1 MSRLWN
7 YLVFQA
13 WMSYLMAAGLLIFT
27 SGFLLNRVSR
37 PERAEC
43 ARCTT
48 ASGDCRA
55 TGDLLQ
61 DTERAAK
68 VCLERRA
75 RVVLLIVDAL
85 KYEFAEWHAEDDNA
99 AASTTYHRNKL
110 PVIHELLQR
119 YPSHSRLYRFV
130 ADPPTTTMQRLKGL
144 TTGSLPTFIEVGS
157 NFASEY
163 IQEDNLIDQNAAGGV
178 VFMGDD
184 TWTNLF
190 PDKFMRQFP
199 SPSFNV
205 WDLDSVDKDVQYRI
219 FFELKKKDWSLLIA
233 HTLGVDHCG
242 HKHGMRHPEMT
253 RKLNDTNTLIKEIVA
268 SLERDMIL
276 FVVGDHGMTET
287 GDHGGDSPNEV
298 EAAMFVYSTTPLLNG
313 FAIDD
318 GDSVN
323 QIDLVPTLASILG
336 TPIPFSNL
344 GSVILD
350 CLPSKAEEVAAGQ
363 LLYLLHSLWRNI
375 AQTKKY
381 IEIYSAD
388 TYLFSKEQLQHLHYI
403 YSLLSER
410 VKQVDSFEKL
420 EAFIR
425 DTKGYFKL
433 LKDTCSEVWV
443 QFDSGLIS
451 KGLLLMFC
459 SLFFFY
465 LFITGIPES
474 RMCDIFK
481 SSFLQC
487 AIIANL
493 ATAAIT
499 TCLFLL
505 NILEELRNTTLF
517 VTGAVSIGLL
527 VIVIAQN
534 WDVISMCWYDHRRI
548 KLLTYVAR
556 IILLLTV
563 CGLFSNSYIVEED
576 KVLSFLF
583 VTLVCLLMFD
593 LRKNDSDGISERKTR
608 FTSKPT
614 KSNFRTIV
622 LVIGLLAC
630 VAVRLSHY
638 FWRCR
643 EEHLQ
648 RECSIFATGK
658 VGWSTVSN
666 NWERALPAVLLA
678 LVILA
683 LYVVIVRLWLQSCG
697 NLAGFAPSVMVGQYC
712 PVIVSVCM
720 GCYWI
725 FQKLPKFIK
734 PKLALSWEINTLP
747 NMVYFFCVLAT
758 LVLYYRP
765 LSIYLLPKKKE
776 SIDVYRDE
784 NIVPRLFEKIKD
796 TISRKRIDTDELP
809 VIYGFAT
816 AYSAAFISLS
826 VFLTLLY
833 ALLLGDTL
841 SPGTFL
847 MFIACACILG
857 LSAIERY
864 KNASNISELVD
875 VSMPVLLCWFLL
887 AEYFFYG
894 TGHQAT
900 FPTIH
905 WHAAFVGTGG
915 HFYGNLVSAIL
926 IGINTFGSHI
936 ILGATLP
943 LLVIVPFTLHRVFPK
958 FLKAKFFDDI
968 KRGELLLFEQDSAFH
983 AAIFATAGKYTLLHG
998 IRTFGSMLA
1007 ATIHCRHLMVWKIF
1021 APKLIFEGLGF
1032 MVTLGSI
1039 LASFY
1044 MVFRIDQQMEYLITR
1059 VTKGR

>member
-13 WMSYLMAAGLLIFT
+13 WMSYLMAAGLLVFT

-43 ARCTT
+43 ATRCTAAGGCDT
-48 ASGDCRA
+48 AGILR
-55 TGDLLQ
+55 

-85 KYEFAEWHAEDDNA
+85 KYEFAEWHEDDDA
-99 AASTTYHRNKL
+99 TTAASSYHRNKL
-110 PVIHELLQR
+110 PVIHELLQKH
-119 YPSHSRLYRFV
+119 PSHSRLYKFV

-157 NFASEY
+157 NFATEY
-163 IQEDNLIDQNAAGGV
+163 IQEDNLIDQNAAGGI

-219 FFELKKKDWSLLIA
+219 FFEMKKRDWSLLIA

-268 SLERDMIL
+268 SLEKDMML

-298 EAAMFVYSTTPLLNG
+298 EAAMFVYSTTPLLKG
-313 FAIDD
+313 FAVN
-318 GDSVN
+318 DSVN

-350 CLPSKAEEVAAGQ
+350 CLPSRADEVAAGQ
-363 LLYLLHSLWRNI
+363 LLYPLHSLWKNV
-375 AQTKKY
+375 AQTKQY

-388 TYLFSKEQLQHLHYI
+388 TYLFSKEQLQHLHHV

-410 VKQVDSFEKL
+410 VNQVDSLEKL

-425 DTKGYFKL
+425 DTRDYFKL

-493 ATAAIT
+493 LTAVIT

-505 NILEELRNTTLF
+505 DVLEELRNTTFF

-576 KVLSFLF
+576 RVLSFLF
-583 VTLVCLLMFD
+583 VTLVCLLIFD
-593 LRKNDSDGISERKTR
+593 LRKNEPDGASERKTR
-608 FTSKPT
+608 FANSRPT
-614 KSNFRTIV
+614 RSNFRSLV
-622 LVIGLLAC
+622 LIIGLLAC
-630 VAVRLSHY
+630 ASVRLSHY

-648 RECSIFATGK
+648 RDCSIFATGK
-658 VGWSTVSN
+658 VGWSTMPN
-666 NWERALPAVLLA
+666 NWERALLAVLLA
-678 LVILA
+678 SVILA
-683 LYVVIVRLWLQSCG
+683 LYVVIVRSWLQGCG
-697 NLAGFAPSVMVGQYC
+697 NLTGFAPSVIVGQYF
-712 PVIVSVCM
+712 PIIVIVCM

-725 FQKLPKFIK
+725 LQKFPKFGK

-747 NMVYFFCVLAT
+747 NLVYFFCVLAI

-765 LSIYLLPKKKE
+765 LSVYLLPKKRE

-784 NIVPRLFEKIKD
+784 NIVPQLFEKIRD
-796 TISRKRIDTDELP
+796 SISRKRIDTDELP
-809 VIYGFAT
+809 VIYGFGT

-847 MFIACACILG
+847 MFVTCACVLG

-864 KNASNISELVD
+864 KNANNISELVD

-915 HFYGNLVSAIL
+915 HFYGNLVSATL

-943 LLVIVPFTLHRVFPK
+943 LLVVVPFTLHRVFPK
-958 FLKAKFFDDI
+958 FLKAKFLDDI

-983 AAIFATAGKYTLLHG
+983 AAIFAIAGKYTLLHG

-1032 MVTLGSI
+1032 LVTLGSI

-1059 VTKGR
+1059 ITKGR

>member
-7 YLVFQA
+7 YLVFQT
-13 WMSYLMAAGLLIFT
+13 WMSYLMAAGLLVFT

-43 ARCTT
+43 ARCTVT
-48 ASGDCRA
+48 GDCG
-55 TGDLLQ
+55 TDILH
-61 DTERAAK
+61 DTEHAAK
-68 VCLERRA
+68 VCLGRKA

-85 KYEFAEWHAEDDNA
+85 KYEFAEWHEENA
-99 AASTTYHRNKL
+99 AVSSYHRNKL
-110 PVIHELLQR
+110 PVIHELLQKH
-119 YPSHSRLYRFV
+119 PSYTRLYKFV

-163 IQEDNLIDQNAAGGV
+163 IQEDNLIDQNTAGGI

-219 FFELKKKDWSLLIA
+219 FFEMKKKDWSLLIA
-233 HTLGVDHCG
+233 HTLGIDHCG
-242 HKHGMRHPEMT
+242 HKHGTHHPEMT
-253 RKLNDTNTLIKEIVA
+253 RKLNDTNTLIKEIVT
-268 SLERDMIL
+268 SLEKDTML

-287 GDHGGDSPNEV
+287 GDHGGDSPSEV
-298 EAAMFVYSTTPLLNG
+298 EAAMFVYSTTPLLKG
-313 FAIDD
+313 FAVNDD
-318 GDSVN
+318 NSVN

-350 CLPSKAEEVAAGQ
+350 CLPSKIEEAATGQ
-363 LLYLLHSLWRNI
+363 LLYPLHSLWRNI

-410 VKQVDSFEKL
+410 VKQVDNLEKL

-493 ATAAIT
+493 ITAAIT
-499 TCLFLL
+499 MCLFLL
-505 NILEELRNTTLF
+505 NVIEELRNTTF
-517 VTGAVSIGLL
+517 FATGAVSIGLL

-556 IILLLTV
+556 IILLLTI

-583 VTLVCLLMFD
+583 ITLVCLLTFD
-593 LRKNDSDGISERKTR
+593 LRKNDSDNTSERKTR
-608 FTSKPT
+608 FTSSKPT
-614 KSNFRTIV
+614 KSNFRTLV
-622 LVIGLLAC
+622 LIIGLLAC
-630 VAVRLSHY
+630 ASVRLSHY

-648 RECSIFATGK
+648 RECSIFSTGK
-658 VGWSTVSN
+658 VGWSTMPN
-666 NWERALPAVLLA
+666 NWEHALLVVLFA
-678 LVILA
+678 SVIIMPT

-697 NLAGFAPSVMVGQYC
+697 NLTGFAPSVIIGQYC

-725 FQKLPKFIK
+725 LQKLPIIK
-734 PKLALSWEINTLP
+734 PKHALSWEINTLP
-747 NMVYFFCVLAT
+747 NMVYFSCVLAI

-796 TISRKRIDTDELP
+796 SISRKRIDTDELP
-809 VIYGFAT
+809 VIYGFGST
-816 AYSAAFISLS
+816 YSAAFISLS

-847 MFIACACILG
+847 MFVTCACVLG

-864 KNASNISELVD
+864 RNANNISELVD

-915 HFYGNLVSAIL
+915 QFYGNLVSAML

-943 LLVIVPFTLHRVFPK
+943 LLVIVPFTLHRAFPK

-983 AAIFATAGKYTLLHG
+983 AAVFAIAGKYTLLHG

-1021 APKLIFEGLGF
+1021 APKLIFEGIGF
-1032 MVTLGSI
+1032 LVTLGSI

>member
-13 WMSYLMAAGLLIFT
+13 WMSYLMAAGLLVFT

-37 PERAEC
+37 PERADC
-43 ARCTT
+43 TQCTT
-48 ASGDCRA
+48 ADDCDA
-55 TGDLLQ
+55 TDVLQ

-68 VCLERRA
+68 VCLKRRA

-85 KYEFAEWHAEDDNA
+85 KYEFAEWYEDNA
-99 AASTTYHRNKL
+99 AASSYHRNKL
-110 PVIHELLQR
+110 PVIHELLQK

-163 IQEDNLIDQNAAGGV
+163 IQEDNLIDQNVAGGI

-184 TWTNLF
+184 TWINLF
-190 PDKFMRQFP
+190 PDKFIRQFP

-242 HKHGMRHPEMT
+242 HKHGMQHPEMT
-253 RKLNDTNTLIKEIVA
+253 RKLNDTNTLIKEIIA
-268 SLERDMIL
+268 SLEKDMIL

-287 GDHGGDSPNEV
+287 GDHGGDSSNEV
-298 EAAMFVYSTTPLLNG
+298 EAAMFVYSMTPLLKG
-313 FAIDD
+313 FVIND
-318 GDSVN
+318 GNSVN

-350 CLPSKAEEVAAGQ
+350 CLPSKIEELAAGQ
-363 LLYLLHSLWRNI
+363 LLYPLHSLWRNI

-474 RMCDIFK
+474 
-481 SSFLQC
+481 Q
-487 AIIANL
+487 
-493 ATAAIT
+493 
-499 TCLFLL
+499 
-505 NILEELRNTTLF
+505 ELRNTTFF

-534 WDVISMCWYDHRRI
+534 WDVISMCWYDHRRM

-583 VTLVCLLMFD
+583 VTLVCLLIFD
-593 LRKNDSDGISERKTR
+593 LRKNDSDSTTERKTR
-608 FTSKPT
+608 FTSKPI
-614 KSNFRTIV
+614 KSNFRIIV
-622 LVIGLLAC
+622 LIIGLLAC
-630 VAVRLSHY
+630 ASVRLSHY

-658 VGWSTVSN
+658 VGWSTMPN
-666 NWERALPAVLLA
+666 NWERALLAVLLA
-678 LVILA
+678 SVILA
-683 LYVVIVRLWLQSCG
+683 SYVVIVRLWLQSCG
-697 NLAGFAPSVMVGQYC
+697 NLTGFAPSVIVGQYC

-725 FQKLPKFIK
+725 LQKLPKFVK

-747 NMVYFFCVLAT
+747 NVVYFFCVLAI

-796 TISRKRIDTDELP
+796 SISRKRIDTDELP
-809 VIYGFAT
+809 VIYGFGT

-847 MFIACACILG
+847 MFTTCACILG

-864 KNASNISELVD
+864 KNANNISELVD

-936 ILGATLP
+936 LLGATLP
-943 LLVIVPFTLHRVFPK
+943 LLVVVPFTLHRIFPK

-983 AAIFATAGKYTLLHG
+983 AAIFAIAGKYTLLHG

-1032 MVTLGSI
+1032 LVTLGSI

>member
-13 WMSYLMAAGLLIFT
+13 WMSYLMAAGLLVFT
-27 SGFLLNRVSR
+27 SGFLLNRVAR

-43 ARCTT
+43 ARCTPE
-48 ASGDCRA
+48 AGCDA
-55 TGDLLQ
+55 AGLLQ
-61 DTERAAK
+61 DTGYAAG
-68 VCLERRA
+68 VCLERKA

-85 KYEFAEWHAEDDNA
+85 KYEFAEWYDDD
-99 AASTTYHRNKL
+99 ASMSSYHRNKL
-110 PVIHELLQR
+110 PVIRELLQKQ
-119 YPSHSRLYRFV
+119 PSHSRLYKFV

-157 NFASEY
+157 NFASGY
-163 IQEDNLIDQNAAGGV
+163 INEDNMIEQNAAGGI

-190 PDKFMRQFP
+190 PGKFMRQFP

-205 WDLDSVDKDVQYRI
+205 WDLDSVDKNVQYRI
-219 FFELKKKDWSLLIA
+219 FFEMKKKDWSLLIA

-242 HKHGMRHPEMT
+242 HKHGTQHPEMS
-253 RKLNDTNTLIKEIVA
+253 RKLKDANKLITEIVE
-268 SLERDMIL
+268 SLENDMML

-287 GDHGGDSPNEV
+287 GDHGGDSPSEI
-298 EAAMFVYSTTPLLNG
+298 EAAMFVYSTTPLLKG
-313 FAIDD
+313 FAIN
-318 GDSVN
+318 GSNSVN
-323 QIDLVPTLASILG
+323 QVDLVPTLSSILG

-344 GSVILD
+344 GSVVLD
-350 CLPSKAEEVAAGQ
+350 CLPSQPAETTAGR
-363 LLYLLHSLWRNI
+363 LLHPLQSLWRNI
-375 AQTKKY
+375 AQTKRY

-388 TYLFSKEQLQHLHYI
+388 ANLFSKEQLQDLDHVYG
-403 YSLLSER
+403 LLSER
-410 VKQVDSFEKL
+410 VRQVDSPEKL
-420 EAFIR
+420 EAFVR
-425 DTKGYFKL
+425 DTRGYFKL

-487 AIIANL
+487 AVIANL
-493 ATAAIT
+493 ITVAIT

-505 NILEELRNTTLF
+505 DVLEELRNMTF
-517 VTGAVSIGLL
+517 FATGAVSIGFL
-527 VIVIAQN
+527 VLVIAQN
-534 WDVISMCWYDHRRI
+534 WDVISMCWYEHRRI
-548 KLLTYVAR
+548 KLLTYVSR

-583 VTLVCLLMFD
+583 ITLLCLLVFD
-593 LRKNDSDGISERKTR
+593 LRRSDSDGCAERKTTR
-608 FTSKPT
+608 FVGSRP
-614 KSNFRTIV
+614 SRPNFRTIV
-622 LVIGLLAC
+622 LIVGLVAC
-630 VAVRLSHY
+630 VSIRLSHY

-643 EEHLQ
+643 EEHLN
-648 RECSIFATGK
+648 RACSVSATGK
-658 VGWSTVSN
+658 VDWSTVSN
-666 NWERALPAVLLA
+666 NWERVLPAV
-678 LVILA
+678 VILA
-683 LYVVIVRLWLQSCG
+683 LYVTVVKLWLRDRG
-697 NLAGFAPSVMVGQYC
+697 NLTGFAPSVMVGQYC
-712 PVIVSVCM
+712 SVLIGVCIS
-720 GCYWI
+720 CYWVL
-725 FQKLPKFIK
+725 QKLPKFYK
-734 PKLALSWEINTLP
+734 VKFVLSWQVKTLP
-747 NMVYFFCVLAT
+747 NVVYLLCVLAI

-765 LSIYLLPKKKE
+765 LSIYMLPKKRE
-776 SIDVYRDE
+776 SIEVYREE
-784 NIVPRLFEKIKD
+784 NLVPRLFERIKD
-796 TISRKRIDTDELP
+796 SISRKRIDTDDTP
-809 VIYGFAT
+809 VICGIGT
-816 AYSAAFISLS
+816 TYSAAFISLS

-833 ALLLGDTL
+833 SLLLGDSL
-841 SPGTFL
+841 SPSTFL
-847 MFIACACILG
+847 IFVTCAAVLG
-857 LSAIERY
+857 LSTIERY
-864 KNASNISELVD
+864 KNANTISELLD
-875 VSMPVLLCWFLL
+875 VSMPVLLCWFLS

-915 HFYGNLVSAIL
+915 HFYGHLMSAIL

-943 LLVIVPFTLHRVFPK
+943 LLVIVPFTLHLVFPK
-958 FLKAKFFDDI
+958 FLKAKFLEDDM
-968 KRGELLLFEQDSAFH
+968 KRGELLFLLSEQDSAFQ
-983 AAIFATAGKYTLLHG
+983 AAVFSVAGKYVLLHG

-1032 MVTLGSI
+1032 LVTLCSV

-1044 MVFRIDQQMEYLITR
+1044 LVFRIEQQMEYVITR
-1059 VTKGR
+1059 ITKGR

>member
-1 MSRLWN
+1 
-7 YLVFQA
+7 
-13 WMSYLMAAGLLIFT
+13 MSYLMTAGLLVFT

-43 ARCTT
+43 TQCTINSVCDT
-48 ASGDCRA
+48 TNIFR
-55 TGDLLQ
+55 
-61 DTERAAK
+61 DTEHAAK
-68 VCLERRA
+68 VCLERKA

-85 KYEFAEWHAEDDNA
+85 KYEFAEWHEDDV
-99 AASTTYHRNKL
+99 SMSSYHRNKL
-110 PVIHELLQR
+110 PVIHELLQK
-119 YPSHSRLYRFV
+119 YPSHSRLYKFI

-163 IQEDNLIDQNAAGGV
+163 IQEDNLIDQNAAGGI

-184 TWTNLF
+184 TWTNLY
-190 PDKFMRQFP
+190 PDKFTRQFP

-219 FFELKKKDWSLLIA
+219 FFEMKKKDWSLLIA

-242 HKHGMRHPEMT
+242 HKHGSQHPEMA

-268 SLERDMIL
+268 SLEKDMML
-276 FVVGDHGMTET
+276 FVIGDHGMTET
-287 GDHGGDSPNEV
+287 GDHGGDSSNEI
-298 EAAMFVYSTTPLLNG
+298 EAAMFVYSTTPLLKG
-313 FAIDD
+313 FEISDD
-318 GDSVN
+318 NSVN

-350 CLPSKAEEVAAGQ
+350 CLPNKMEEAFDQ
-363 LLYLLHSLWRNI
+363 LLYPLQSLWRNI

-381 IEIYSAD
+381 IQIYSAN
-388 TYLFSKEQLQHLHYI
+388 TYLFSKEQLQHLDYI
-403 YSLLSER
+403 YTLLSEQ
-410 VKQVDSFEKL
+410 VKYVDSFEKL
-420 EAFIR
+420 ETFVH
-425 DTKGYFKL
+425 DTKDYFKL

-465 LFITGIPES
+465 LFITGIPEN

-487 AIIANL
+487 AVTANL
-493 ATAAIT
+493 ITAAIA

-505 NILEELRNTTLF
+505 NFLEELRNTIF
-517 VTGAVSIGLL
+517 FATGVVSIGLL

-556 IILLLTV
+556 IILLLTI

-583 VTLVCLLMFD
+583 VTLVCLLIFD
-593 LRKNDSDGISERKTR
+593 LRRSDSDNSSDRKTR
-608 FTSKPT
+608 FTSKPL
-614 KSNFRTIV
+614 KPNFRTIALIV
-622 LVIGLLAC
+622 GLLAC
-630 VAVRLSHY
+630 VLVRLSHY

-643 EEHLQ
+643 EEHLE

-658 VGWSTVSN
+658 VNWSTPN
-666 NWERALPAVLLA
+666 NWERTLLAVLLA
-678 LVILA
+678 SVILA
-683 LYVVIVRLWLQSCG
+683 SYVVIVRVWLQSCG
-697 NLAGFAPSVMVGQYC
+697 NLTGFAPSVIVGQYC
-712 PVIVSVCM
+712 PVIISVCM

-725 FQKLPKFIK
+725 LQKLPKFVK
-734 PKLALSWEINTLP
+734 PKFALSWEVNTLP
-747 NMVYFFCVLAT
+747 NVVYFFCVIAIF
-758 LVLYYRP
+758 VLYYRP

-796 TISRKRIDTDELP
+796 SISRKRIDADELP
-809 VIYGFAT
+809 IIYGFGT

-826 VFLTLLY
+826 VFFTLLY
-833 ALLLGDTL
+833 SLLLGDTL
-841 SPGTFL
+841 SPSTFL
-847 MFIACACILG
+847 MFATCICVLG

-864 KNASNISELVD
+864 KNANNICKYTCMLSYISIFSD
-875 VSMPVLLCWFLL
+875 TNNTFCVLL
-887 AEYFFYG
+887 
-894 TGHQAT
+894 
-900 FPTIH
+900 
-905 WHAAFVGTGG
+905 
-915 HFYGNLVSAIL
+915 
-926 IGINTFGSHI
+926 
-936 ILGATLP
+936 
-943 LLVIVPFTLHRVFPK
+943 
-958 FLKAKFFDDI
+958 
-968 KRGELLLFEQDSAFH
+968 
-983 AAIFATAGKYTLLHG
+983 
-998 IRTFGSMLA
+998 
-1007 ATIHCRHLMVWKIF
+1007 HC
-1021 APKLIFEGLGF
+1021 
-1032 MVTLGSI
+1032 S
-1039 LASFY
+1039 
-1044 MVFRIDQQMEYLITR
+1044 
-1059 VTKGR
+1059 

>member
-13 WMSYLMAAGLLIFT
+13 WMSYLMAAGLLVFT

-43 ARCTT
+43 ARCT
-48 ASGDCRA
+48 AAGGDCDTA
-55 TGDLLQ
+55 GILQ

-85 KYEFAEWHAEDDNA
+85 KYEFAEWHDDTA
-99 AASTTYHRNKL
+99 AVSSYHRNKL
-110 PVIHELLQR
+110 PVIHELLQKH
-119 YPSHSRLYRFV
+119 PSHSRLYRFM

-163 IQEDNLIDQNAAGGV
+163 IQEDNLIDQNAAGGI

-219 FFELKKKDWSLLIA
+219 FFEMKKKDWSLLIA

-242 HKHGMRHPEMT
+242 HKHGTQHPEMT

-268 SLERDMIL
+268 SLEKDMML

-298 EAAMFVYSTTPLLNG
+298 EAAMFVYSTTPLLKG

-318 GDSVN
+318 DDSVN

-350 CLPSKAEEVAAGQ
+350 CLPSRSEEMAAGQ
-363 LLYLLHSLWRNI
+363 LLYPLHSLWKNI

-493 ATAAIT
+493 ITAAIT

-505 NILEELRNTTLF
+505 NILEELRNTTFF
-517 VTGAVSIGLL
+517 VTGAVSVGLL

-583 VTLVCLLMFD
+583 VTLVCLLIFD
-593 LRKNDSDGISERKTR
+593 LRKNDPDSTSERKTR
-608 FTSKPT
+608 FTSKPI
-614 KSNFRTIV
+614 KSNFRTPV
-622 LVIGLLAC
+622 LIIGLLAC
-630 VAVRLSHY
+630 AAVRLSHY

-658 VGWSTVSN
+658 VGWSTVPN
-666 NWERALPAVLLA
+666 NWERALLAVLLA
-678 LVILA
+678 SVILA
-683 LYVVIVRLWLQSCG
+683 SYVVIVRLWLQSCG
-697 NLAGFAPSVMVGQYC
+697 NLTGFAPSVMIGQYC

-725 FQKLPKFIK
+725 LQKFPKFVK

-747 NMVYFFCVLAT
+747 NVVYFFCALAI

-796 TISRKRIDTDELP
+796 SISRKRIDTDELP
-809 VIYGFAT
+809 VIYGFGT

-833 ALLLGDTL
+833 ALLLGDIL

-847 MFIACACILG
+847 MFITCACVLG

-864 KNASNISELVD
+864 KNANSISELVD

-943 LLVIVPFTLHRVFPK
+943 LLVVVPFTLHRIFPK

-983 AAIFATAGKYTLLHG
+983 AAIFAIAGKYTMLHG

-1032 MVTLGSI
+1032 LVTLGSI

-1059 VTKGR
+1059 VTKSR

>member
-1 MSRLWN
+1 
-7 YLVFQA
+7 
-13 WMSYLMAAGLLIFT
+13 MAAGLLVFT

-43 ARCTT
+43 VQCT
-48 ASGDCRA
+48 ASSGCDA
-55 TGDLLQ
+55 AGIPGILQ
-61 DTERAAK
+61 DKEHAAK
-68 VCLERRA
+68 VCLERKA

-85 KYEFAEWHAEDDNA
+85 KYEFAEWYEDE
-99 AASTTYHRNKL
+99 ASMSSYHRNKL
-110 PVIHELLQR
+110 PIVHELLQR
-119 YPSHSRLYRFV
+119 QPSNSRLYKFV

-163 IQEDNLIDQNAAGGV
+163 IQEDNLIDQNTAGGI

-219 FFELKKKDWSLLIA
+219 FFEMKKQDWSLLIA
-233 HTLGVDHCG
+233 HILGVDHCG
-242 HKHGMRHPEMT
+242 HKHGSQHPEMT
-253 RKLNDTNTLIKEIVA
+253 RKLNDTNTLIRQIVT
-268 SLERDMIL
+268 SLEKDMML
-276 FVVGDHGMTET
+276 FVIGDHGMTET
-287 GDHGGDSPNEV
+287 GDHGGDSLNEV
-298 EAAMFVYSTTPLLNG
+298 EAAMFVYSTTPLTEGLTNN
-313 FAIDD
+313 DD
-318 GDSVN
+318 DDNSVN

-336 TPIPFSNL
+336 TPIPYSNL

-350 CLPSKAEEVAAGQ
+350 CLPRQVGETTGQ
-363 LLYLLHSLWRNI
+363 LLYLLQSLWRNV

-381 IEIYSAD
+381 IETYSAD
-388 TYLFSKEQLQHLHYI
+388 TYLFSKEQLQHLDYM
-403 YSLLSER
+403 YKLLAER
-410 VKQVDSFEKL
+410 VEHVDDMEKL
-420 EAFIR
+420 EAFVR
-425 DTKGYFKL
+425 DAKGYFKL

-443 QFDSGLIS
+443 QFDSSLIS

-459 SLFFFY
+459 PLFFFY

-487 AIIANL
+487 AITVNL
-493 ATAAIT
+493 IT
-499 TCLFLL
+499 VAVITCLFLL
-505 NILEELRNTTLF
+505 NIVDEVRNTIF
-517 VTGAVSIGLL
+517 FATGTVSIVLL

-548 KLLTYVAR
+548 KLLIYVAR
-556 IILLLTV
+556 IILLVTV

-593 LRKNDSDGISERKTR
+593 LRKNDPDGVSERKTR
-608 FTSKPT
+608 FASKPS
-614 KSNFRTIV
+614 KPNFRTIV
-622 LVIGLLAC
+622 LIVGLLAC
-630 VAVRLSHY
+630 VSERISHY

-648 RECSIFATGK
+648 RECSIFVTGK
-658 VGWSTVSN
+658 VGWSATPS
-666 NWERALPAVLLA
+666 NWERPLLA
-678 LVILA
+678 LLFALLILA
-683 LYVVIVRLWLQSCG
+683 SYVVIVRIWLKDCG
-697 NLAGFAPSVMVGQYC
+697 NLTGFAPSVMIGQYC
-712 PVIVSVCM
+712 PVIIIVCIC
-720 GCYWI
+720 CYWI
-725 FQKLPKFIK
+725 LQKFPKFVK
-734 PKLALSWEINTLP
+734 PQLALSWEINTLP
-747 NMVYFFCVLAT
+747 NVIYFFCILAI

-765 LSIYLLPKKKE
+765 LSIYLLPKKRE
-776 SIDVYRDE
+776 SVNVYRDE
-784 NIVPRLFEKIKD
+784 NIIPRLFEKIKD
-796 TISRKRIDTDELP
+796 SISRKEVDSDELP
-809 VIYGFAT
+809 VIYGFGT

-826 VFLTLLY
+826 VFLILLY
-833 ALLLGDTL
+833 SLLLGDAL
-841 SPGTFL
+841 SSSTFL
-847 MFIACACILG
+847 MSVTCACVLG

-864 KNASNISELVD
+864 KNANNISELVD

-936 ILGATLP
+936 ILGMTLP
-943 LLVIVPFTLHRVFPK
+943 LLVIVPFTLHREFPK
-958 FLKAKFFDDI
+958 FLKAKFSEDI

-983 AAIFATAGKYTLLHG
+983 AAIFSVAGKYVLLHG

-1032 MVTLGSI
+1032 LVTLGSV

-1044 MVFRIDQQMEYLITR
+1044 LVFRIDQQMEHLITR

>member
-13 WMSYLMAAGLLIFT
+13 WMSYLMAAGLLVFT

-37 PERAEC
+37 PERADC
-43 ARCTT
+43 TQCTT
-48 ASGDCRA
+48 VDDCDA
-55 TGDLLQ
+55 TDVLQ

-85 KYEFAEWHAEDDNA
+85 KYEFAEWYEDNA
-99 AASTTYHRNKL
+99 AASSYHRNKL
-110 PVIHELLQR
+110 PVIHELLQK

-163 IQEDNLIDQNAAGGV
+163 IQEDNLIDQNVAGGI

-184 TWTNLF
+184 TWINLF
-190 PDKFMRQFP
+190 PDKFIRQFP

-242 HKHGMRHPEMT
+242 HKHGMQHPEMT
-253 RKLNDTNTLIKEIVA
+253 RKLNDTNTLIKEIIA
-268 SLERDMIL
+268 SLEKDMIL

-287 GDHGGDSPNEV
+287 GDHGGDSSNEV
-298 EAAMFVYSTTPLLNG
+298 EAAMFVYSTTPLLKG
-313 FAIDD
+313 FVIND
-318 GDSVN
+318 GNSVN

-350 CLPSKAEEVAAGQ
+350 CLPSKIEELAAGQ
-363 LLYLLHSLWRNI
+363 LLYPLHSLWRNI

-493 ATAAIT
+493 VTAAIT

-505 NILEELRNTTLF
+505 NILEELRNTTFF

-534 WDVISMCWYDHRRI
+534 WDVISMCWYDHRRM

-583 VTLVCLLMFD
+583 VTLVCLLIFD
-593 LRKNDSDGISERKTR
+593 LRKNDSDNTTERKTR
-608 FTSKPT
+608 FTSKPI
-614 KSNFRTIV
+614 KSNFRIIV
-622 LVIGLLAC
+622 LIIGLLAC
-630 VAVRLSHY
+630 ASVRLSHY

-658 VGWSTVSN
+658 VGWSTMPN
-666 NWERALPAVLLA
+666 NWERALLAVLLA
-678 LVILA
+678 SVILA
-683 LYVVIVRLWLQSCG
+683 SYVVIVRLWLQSCG
-697 NLAGFAPSVMVGQYC
+697 NLTGFAPSVIVGQYC

-725 FQKLPKFIK
+725 LQKLPKFVK

-747 NMVYFFCVLAT
+747 NVVYFFCVLAI

-796 TISRKRIDTDELP
+796 SISRKRIDTDELP
-809 VIYGFAT
+809 VIYGFGT

-847 MFIACACILG
+847 MFTTCACILG

-864 KNASNISELVD
+864 KNANNISELVD

-936 ILGATLP
+936 LLGATLP
-943 LLVIVPFTLHRVFPK
+943 LLVVVPFTLHRIFPK

-983 AAIFATAGKYTLLHG
+983 AAIFAIAGKYTLLHG

-1032 MVTLGSI
+1032 LVTLGSI